1 MLFFLIVTFIFL
13 GIGRSIYYLWKTVVS
28 KSSFFSLSNLALLI
42 TVYVTILL
50 GFGLLYIVFESTGFN
65 ILHEHGEP
73 LGPPSLHLIEVCLYF
88 STITL
93 LSVGYGDII
102 PIEMGRWIAMI
113 EALIGYVM
121 PAAFIFHSILEKED
135 NT

>member
-1 MLFFLIVTFIFL
+1 MLFILIVIFIFL
-13 GIGRSIYYLWKTVVS
+13 GIGRSIYYLWKTIIS
-28 KSSFFSLSNLALLI
+28 KSSFFSLTNLALLI

-50 GFGLLYIVFESTGFN
+50 GFGLLYIMFESAGIS
-65 ILHEHGEP
+65 ILHEHGKS
-73 LGPPSLHLIEVCLYF
+73 LGQPSLHLIEVCLYF

-102 PIEMGRWIAMI
+102 PIEMGRWLAMV
-113 EALIGYVM
+113 EALIGYIM

-135 NT
+135 NS